1 MKEHNKCT
9 GCFACQAVCTQNA
22 IEILEDEDGFFY
34 PSINNDACIKC
45 GQCSRICNKT
55 DVFYSPKEVL
65 CVQYNNEQLLS
76 NSTSGGVVAALS
88 DAIIRSGGTVIGV
101 QYDSVDNGAM
111 WVAIEDSKDIY
122 SIQGSKYFQ
131 VPLTSKVYGLVKEKL
146 KKGKVL
152 FVGTPCQ
159 VASMVRV
166 VGCDNLITVDL
177 ICGGTASSFLE
188 RKYLDFLFD
197 STGESVNQHYFRKK
211 VSGWS
216 EDYYSKIIFK
226 NGREKYYKGFDDLFN
241 YAYNSGNCMR
251 ESCYNC
257 QFTRKERVGDFTV
270 GDAWGIQAE
279 DVKEFDIH
287 KGTSLV
293 LVNSEK
299 ARKLIESLDS
309 YINVHQASEQLLK
322 TNKPLYSRTVRRK
335 MRDISYLL
343 IRKLP
348 FKNAVYL
355 INYRYTIKRLVRRKI
370 KF

>member
-1 MKEHNKCT
+1 MKGHNECT

-22 IEILEDEDGFFY
+22 IEVLEDEDGFFY
-34 PSINNDACIKC
+34 PCINNDACIKC
-45 GQCSRICNKT
+45 GQCSRICNKA
-55 DVFYSPKEVL
+55 DKFYTPKEIL

-76 NSTSGGVVAALS
+76 NSTSGGMIAALS
-88 DAIIRSGGTVIGV
+88 DAVIRSGGTIIGV

-111 WVAIEDSKDIY
+111 WAAIEDARFIY

-131 VPLTSKVYGLVKEKL
+131 VPLTNSVYDLVREKL

-159 VASMVRV
+159 VASMVKV

-177 ICGGTASSFLE
+177 ICGGTASSLLE
-188 RKYLDFLFD
+188 KKYLNFLFD
-197 STGESVNQHYFRKK
+197 NTGERVDQHYFRKK
-211 VSGWS
+211 ISGWS
-216 EDYYSKIIFK
+216 KDYYSKIVFK

-251 ESCYNC
+251 ECCYNC

-270 GDAWGIQAE
+270 GDAWGIQAK

-293 LVNSEK
+293 LINSKK
-299 ARKLIESLDS
+299 AQELIIALDG
-309 YINVHQASEQLLK
+309 YINVHQADEQLLK
-322 TNKPLYSRTVRRK
+322 ENKPLFTRMARKK

-348 FKNAVYL
+348 FKNAVHL
-355 INYRYTIKRLVRRKI
+355 INYRYTVKRLLRRK
-370 KF
+370 